1 MQQPPEQVSLPLPT
15 SRPRLTYLLLLGIV
29 GVFVV
34 QVVYNQVEYPR
45 NEPITAW
52 GALNYT
58 RVVFAGEH
66 YRLFTAMFLHA
77 DQVHLLMN
85 ALALWIFGRT
95 LESLFGTARFA
106 LIYFL
111 GGLCGSLASLTF
123 TRGFSVGAS
132 GAVFATFGAVMV
144 FLYFNRELLGKAAQD
159 QFRQLL
165 ILAALNFGLGIF
177 TQFAGGTVVIDN
189 WGHVGGFVGG
199 IVLTWFIGARYQVYD
214 DPRAMYG
221 LKVVDERSL
230 RKTWLAA
237 LLFGAGL
244 ALLTMYTLN
253 ALGG

>member
-15 SRPRLTYLLLLGIV
+15 SRPRLTYLLLALII
-29 GVFVV
+29 GVVVV

-45 NEPITAW
+45 REPITAW

-58 RVVFAGEH
+58 RVVFGGEY

-77 DQVHLLMN
+77 DQVHVFMN
-85 ALALWIFGRT
+85 ALALWLFGRA
-95 LESLFGTARFA
+95 LESLFGTLRFA

-132 GAVFATFGAVMV
+132 GAVFATFGAMMI

-159 QFRQLL
+159 QLRQLL
-165 ILAALNFGLGIF
+165 ILAVLNFGLGIF

-221 LKVVDERSL
+221 LRVVDERRL
-230 RKTWLAA
+230 QKTWLAA
-237 LLFGAGL
+237 VLFAVGL
-244 ALLTMYTLN
+244 ALLTLYTLN